1 MKGMV
6 FTEFLDL
13 VERTWSP
20 ALVDELV
27 ESCDLASGG
36 AYTSVGTYDHR
47 EMVRLV
53 VALSARTG
61 QPPDD
66 VLQWFGRGL
75 FGSLAGSFPHFVDG
89 HPDAFS
95 MLAGIE
101 AVIHVEVRK
110 LYPDAELPVFEISR
124 PDAQSLVLDY
134 RSPRCLDALAHG
146 LIDACVVRFGGGVQ
160 VQRAPLGPT
169 HADGS
174 RFTLVRE

>member
-6 FTEFLDL
+6 FTEFLQL

-20 ALVDELV
+20 AMVDDLIDA
-27 ESCDLASGG
+27 CDLPSGG

-47 EMVRLV
+47 EMVQLV
-53 VALSARTG
+53 VQLAARTG
-61 QPPDD
+61 RPADET
-66 VLQWFGRGL
+66 LHWFGNGL
-75 FGSLAGSFPHFVDG
+75 FGSLSKAFPQFVAGHG
-89 HPDAFS
+89 DAFS
-95 MLAGIE
+95 MLSGIE

-110 LYPDAELPVFEISR
+110 LYPEAELPAFEISQ
-124 PDAQSLVLDY
+124 PDARTLVLDY

-146 LIDACVVRFGGGVQ
+146 LIDACVASFGGGIR
-160 VQRAPLGPT
+160 VQRAPLGAS